1 MHIRIKNKTAQWAAA
16 GIAAVVFIFLFLRIG
31 RAYLAGVI
39 GNKANVKNYQA
50 AMRLDPG
57 DADYPLNAGRTFEYS
72 VQDADPDLAVKNLTR
87 SIQRNAYLPQA
98 WVDLASAYELQGD
111 SAKAEQCMRRADEL
125 APRIPSFQ
133 WAIGNFFLLH
143 NNVTESFKHFRM
155 VLAGFTGY
163 ENEIYRIAWKASG
176 DGPLILSS
184 LIPDNAGANLNYLD
198 FLISTHRLDD
208 AAAVWKRL
216 AASDEKFPAT
226 DTAYYL
232 DSLISARQPEEAWK
246 VWTSL
251 REKGLIP
258 AVYLQT
264 PQNLVENGN
273 FENPLLGFGFGWRV
287 AAVAGVYVDLDDSAY
302 RSPSKSLLI
311 QFPGTQN
318 LEYHNVFQF
327 VPVLPGHRY
336 RLNGFM
342 KTEGITSDSGVRFE
356 VKDAY
361 NPALLDK
368 YSDALTGSTRTW
380 SPLSIDFETGPK
392 TNLLVVD
399 IARPASQEFGN
410 LIGGKVWVDDVT
422 LAAPDSAL

>member
-1 MHIRIKNKTAQWAAA
+1 M
-16 GIAAVVFIFLFLRIG
+16 VVVIFVFFFLWIG

-39 GNKANVKNYQA
+39 ANKPNIKNYQA

-57 DADYPLNAGRTFEYS
+57 NADYPLNVGRAFEYS
-72 VQDADPDLAVKNLTR
+72 VQDADPDLAVKNLMR
-87 SIQRNAYLPQA
+87 SIQRNSYLPQA
-98 WVDLASAYELQGD
+98 WLDLASAYEFQGD

-125 APRIPSFQ
+125 APRIPAIQ

-143 NNVTESFKHFRM
+143 DNVAESFKHFRM
-155 VLAGFTGY
+155 VLDGFTGY

-176 DGPLILSS
+176 NGPFILSH
-184 LIPDNAGANLNYLD
+184 LIPNSAGASLYYLG
-198 FLISTHRLDD
+198 FLVSTHRLDD
-208 AAAVWKRL
+208 AAQVWSRV
-216 AASDEKFPAT
+216 AASPEAFPPT
-226 DTAYYL
+226 DAAYYL
-232 DSLISARQPEEAWK
+232 DALISARDSSQAWK
-246 VWTSL
+246 VWSTL

-258 AVYLQT
+258 STDLQT

-287 AAVAGVYVDLDDSAY
+287 GAVAGVYVDLDDSAY
-302 RSPSKSLLI
+302 HSPSKSLLI

-336 RLNGFM
+336 RLSGFM
-342 KTEGITSDSGVRFE
+342 KTGGITSDSGVRFE

-361 NPALLDK
+361 NPARLDK

-380 SPLSIDFETGPK
+380 TPLTIDFTTGSETS
-392 TNLLVVD
+392 LLVVD

-410 LIGGKVWVDDVT
+410 QIGGKVWVDDVT
-422 LAAPDSAL
+422 LAAPADAQ